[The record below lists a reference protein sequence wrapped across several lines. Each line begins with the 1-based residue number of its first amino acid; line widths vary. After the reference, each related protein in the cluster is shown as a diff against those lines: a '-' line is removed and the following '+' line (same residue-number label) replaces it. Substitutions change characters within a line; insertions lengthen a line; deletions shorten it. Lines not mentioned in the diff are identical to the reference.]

1 MIYHLRFF
9 HTHCLKHTVFLKKSP
24 ELNEKLTFLISE
36 KNDASLPFYFAN
48 PPCKQTHKPKEA
60 DRSHFTAAQ
69 QQQLPSIGFSVVSR
83 ISCRLLHCSCRRGSR
98 GAAVRACHSE
108 QIKVG
113 CFKKG
118 MLLPFCLLYRKQ
130 IRPPSCIS
138 LYVMEFFHSSHT
150 LRQTVCASLGSD
162 AQSLEL
168 CQSEFSR
175 NKSRKSLR
183 ESGRGSGEVTA
194 VNY

>member
-1 MIYHLRFF
+1 MIYHFRFF
-9 HTHCLKHTVFLKKSP
+9 HTHCLKHTVFLKSP
-24 ELNEKLTFLISE
+24 LNSMRNWLFWSV

-69 QQQLPSIGFSVVSR
+69 QQRLPSICFSVGSR

-98 GAAVRACHSE
+98 GAAVRVCHSE

-118 MLLPFCLLYRKQ
+118 MLLPFCLLRRKQ
-130 IRPPSCIS
+130 IRPPSCMS
-138 LYVMEFFHSSHT
+138 LYMMEFFHSSHT

>member
-1 MIYHLRFF
+1 M
-9 HTHCLKHTVFLKKSP
+9 
-24 ELNEKLTFLISE
+24 ISE
-36 KNDASLPFYFAN
+36 KRCVLAFLFCKSSL
-48 PPCKQTHKPKEA
+48 QTNTQTE
-60 DRSHFTAAQ
+60 
-69 QQQLPSIGFSVVSR
+69 
-83 ISCRLLHCSCRRGSR
+83 GSR
-98 GAAVRACHSE
+98 PQSLHSSAAVATSLHLLFRCFLNQMQVVALQLSPRCSRACLSFRTDKSRLFQE
-108 QIKVG
+108 GQ
-113 CFKKG
+113 
-118 MLLPFCLLYRKQ
+118 LLPFCLLYRKQ

-138 LYVMEFFHSSHT
+138 LYMMEFFHSSHT

-183 ESGRGSGEVTA
+183 ESGQCSGEVTA